1 MAKFVIIVVWSGN
14 EWNQKQQF
22 SDTWCELPAVVDKSD
37 GFGVKF
43 KFVQDKTVSDFE
55 LSYLLNLFE
64 LCTDWFIILVPPRVP
79 EQKNFVA
86 EQNPGQAMHYSYTR
100 RNVNVIYLYLSVSDI
115 ILDIVI

>member
-43 KFVQDKTVSDFE
+43 KFVQDKTVNEFE

-64 LCTDWFIILVPPRVP
+64 LCTDWFIILVPPRT
-79 EQKNFVA
+79 KKFLS
-86 EQNPGQAMHYSYTR
+86 QNPGQAMHYSYTR